1 MSPLTIGEPSAID
14 RIRAVLADRPATEAE
29 LRTLRG
35 EADGWTRVLEGRLHA
50 GERRLSALTDDPTS
64 SLAAIA
70 GELREVEP
78 IRRELSET
86 RSLIEQLDAR
96 AREVR
101 SEWLRR
107 SAAR

>member
-1 MSPLTIGEPSAID
+1 MTIGEPSAID
-14 RIRAVLADRPATEAE
+14 RIRAVLAERPATEAE

-35 EADGWTRVLEGRLHA
+35 EADGWTRVLEARLRA
-50 GERRLSALTDDPTS
+50 GEVRLSELTDDPAS

-70 GELREVEP
+70 GELREVDP
-78 IRRELSET
+78 LRRELAET
-86 RSLIEQLDAR
+86 RSLIEQLDTR

-107 SAAR
+107 SSAR